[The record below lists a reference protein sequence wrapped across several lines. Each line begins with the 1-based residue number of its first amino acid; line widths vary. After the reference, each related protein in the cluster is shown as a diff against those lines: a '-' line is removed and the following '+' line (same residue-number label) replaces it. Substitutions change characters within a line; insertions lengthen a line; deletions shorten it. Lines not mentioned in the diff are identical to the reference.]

1 MCAAPVN
8 LRNLEQIH
16 EVSGSG
22 APRLTAFLLGGI
34 GLAAVIVA
42 GLLLAERSEERAH
55 AEVDPLE
62 ALLRAEQ
69 GSKSGDA
76 GVQSEEL
83 TFPDVLSDT
92 ASPTTALVA
101 LRGQDG
107 KLAPQ
112 VPATPA
118 PALPVAGLPTEPRPL
133 GATLGA
139 TKVTTDPK
147 DPLTQLAVRASQ
159 PDAQAV
165 PVPSGSEGGFLIQVA
180 SFKEEADAEALV
192 EQLKARGHRAFRQT
206 ANVPGRGIWHRV
218 RIGSFQSQYEAT
230 LYKAKLE
237 ETERMATLVIDPDKV
252 ERQEQ
257 TRAFKLAERI
267 RKYGAP

>member
-22 APRLTAFLLGGI
+22 MPRLSAFLLGGV

-42 GLLLAERSEERAH
+42 GLLLAERTDRA
-55 AEVDPLE
+55 AEVEVDPLE

-69 GSKSGDA
+69 KPGAGDSG
-76 GVQSEEL
+76 VRSEDL
-83 TFPDVLSDT
+83 TFPEVLTDT
-92 ASPTTALVA
+92 TTPTTALVA
-101 LRGQDG
+101 LKGEDG

-112 VPATPA
+112 AAATPPATLNPQ
-118 PALPVAGLPTEPRPL
+118 GLPTEPRPL
-133 GATLGA
+133 GAALAA
-139 TKVTTDPK
+139 TKVTTEPQDQ
-147 DPLTQLAVRASQ
+147 LTQLSVRAAE
-159 PDAQAV
+159 PQAA
-165 PVPSGSEGGFLIQVA
+165 PVPTPTGSEGGFLIQVA

-192 EQLKARGHRAFRQT
+192 EQLKTRGHRAFRQT

-230 LYKAKLE
+230 LYKTKLE
-237 ETERMATLVIDPDKV
+237 ETERMATLVIDPEKV

>member
-22 APRLTAFLLGGI
+22 APRLSAFLLAGV

-42 GLLLAERSEERAH
+42 GVLLSERSEQRTSV
-55 AEVDPLE
+55 EVDPLE
-62 ALLRAEQ
+62 ALVRAEQ
-69 GSKSGDA
+69 GSKLADP
-76 GVQSEEL
+76 GVRSEDL
-83 TFPDVLSDT
+83 TFPEVLSDSG
-92 ASPTTALVA
+92 SPTTALVA
-101 LRGQDG
+101 LRGGDG

-112 VPATPA
+112 AEAPPTQPVPAE
-118 PALPVAGLPTEPRPL
+118 GLPSEPRPL
-133 GATLGA
+133 GSLLVA
-139 TKVTTDPK
+139 TKVTTEPK
-147 DPLTQLAVRASQ
+147 DELTALSVRASEAEA
-159 PDAQAV
+159 PAV
-165 PVPSGSEGGFLIQVA
+165 PTPSGSEGGFLIQVA

-192 EQLKARGHRAFRQT
+192 TELKTRGHRAFRQT

-218 RIGSFQSQYEAT
+218 RIGSFKSQYEAT

-237 ETERMATLVIDPDKV
+237 ETERMATLVIDPEKV

-257 TRAFKLAERI
+257 TRALKLAESI
-267 RKYGAP
+267 RKYGSP

>member
-22 APRLTAFLLGGI
+22 VPRLSAFLLGGV

-42 GLLLAERSEERAH
+42 GLLLAERSERATE

-62 ALLRAEQ
+62 ALVRAEQ
-69 GSKSGDA
+69 KSKEQDVAVRGED
-76 GVQSEEL
+76 L
-83 TFPDVLSDT
+83 TFPEVLTD
-92 ASPTTALVA
+92 ASRPTTALVA
-101 LRGQDG
+101 IKGQDG

-112 VPATPA
+112 PEAAAAA
-118 PALPVAGLPTEPRPL
+118 PPEVEGLPTEPRPL
-133 GATLGA
+133 GSLLGA
-139 TKVTTDPK
+139 TKVTTEPK
-147 DPLTQLAVRASQ
+147 DELTQLSVRAS
-159 PDAQAV
+159 DAKAPEV
-165 PVPSGSEGGFLIQVA
+165 PTPSGSEGGFLIQVA

-192 EQLKARGHRAFRQT
+192 AELKTRGHRAFRQA

-218 RIGSFQSQYEAT
+218 RIGSFRSQYEAT

-237 ETERMATLVIDPDKV
+237 ETERMATLVIDPQKV

>member
-22 APRLTAFLLGGI
+22 VPRLSAFLLAGV

-42 GLLLAERSEERAH
+42 GVLLAERSEQRVS

-62 ALLRAEQ
+62 ALVRAETNA
-69 GSKSGDA
+69 KATDP
-76 GVQSEEL
+76 GVRSEDL
-83 TFPDVLSDT
+83 TFPEVLSDT
-92 ASPTTALVA
+92 ESPTTALVA

-107 KLAPQ
+107 KLAAQ
-112 VPATPA
+112 AEVPAKDPA
-118 PALPVAGLPTEPRPL
+118 QLEGLPTEPRPL
-133 GATLGA
+133 GSLLVA
-139 TKVTTDPK
+139 TKVTTEPK
-147 DPLTQLAVRASQ
+147 DELTTLALRGSQ
-159 PDAQAV
+159 PEPATV
-165 PVPSGSEGGFLIQVA
+165 PTPSGSEGGFLIQVA

-192 EQLKARGHRAFRQT
+192 AELKTRGHRAFRQT

-218 RIGSFQSQYEAT
+218 RIGSFKSQYEAT

-237 ETERMATLVIDPDKV
+237 ETERMATLVIDPEKV

-257 TRAFKLAERI
+257 TRAFKLAESI
-267 RKYGAP
+267 RKYGTP

>member
-22 APRLTAFLLGGI
+22 VPRLSAFLLGGV

-42 GLLLAERSEERAH
+42 GLLLADRSERASEV
-55 AEVDPLE
+55 EVDPLE
-62 ALLRAEQ
+62 ALVRAEQ
-69 GSKSGDA
+69 KPKDEL
-76 GVQSEEL
+76 GVRSEEL
-83 TFPDVLSDT
+83 TFPEVLAD
-92 ASPTTALVA
+92 ASRPTTALVA
-101 LRGQDG
+101 IKGQDG

-112 VPATPA
+112 AE
-118 PALPVAGLPTEPRPL
+118 ALPPGDLRVDGLPAEPRPL
-133 GATLGA
+133 GSLLGA
-139 TKVTTDPK
+139 TKVTTEPK
-147 DPLTQLAVRASQ
+147 DQLTQLSVRASEV
-159 PDAQAV
+159 PAAAV
-165 PVPSGSEGGFLIQVA
+165 PTPSGTDGGFLIQVA

-192 EQLKARGHRAFRQT
+192 TELKARGHRAFRQT

-237 ETERMATLVIDPDKV
+237 ETERMATLVIDPEKV

-257 TRAFKLAERI
+257 TRAFKLAEQI

>member
-16 EVSGSG
+16 EVSGTG
-22 APRLTAFLLGGI
+22 APRLSAFLLAGL

-42 GLLLAERSEERAH
+42 GTLVAERSDREAVT
-55 AEVDPLE
+55 EVDPLE
-62 ALLRAEQ
+62 ALVRAEEHPK
-69 GSKSGDA
+69 GAELGVKSED
-76 GVQSEEL
+76 L
-83 TFPDVLSDT
+83 TFPEVLSD
-92 ASPTTALVA
+92 AESPTTALVA
-101 LRGQDG
+101 LRGTDG

-112 VPATPA
+112 AAAA
-118 PALPVAGLPTEPRPL
+118 PAEPIQAEGLPTQPRSL
-133 GATLGA
+133 GSLLGA

-147 DPLTQLAVRASQ
+147 DELTALSLEASRVT
-159 PDAQAV
+159 PPAT
-165 PVPSGSEGGFLIQVA
+165 PTPSGSEGGFLIQVA

-230 LYKAKLE
+230 LYKTKLE
-237 ETERMATLVIDPDKV
+237 ETERMATLVIDPEKV

-257 TRAFKLAERI
+257 TRALKMAESI
-267 RKYGAP
+267 RKYGSP

>member
-22 APRLTAFLLGGI
+22 APRLSAFLLAGV
-34 GLAAVIVA
+34 GLAAVVVA
-42 GLLLAERSEERAH
+42 GLLVAERSSGDDP

-62 ALLRAEQ
+62 ALVRAETN
-69 GSKSGDA
+69 SKGTGE
-76 GVQSEEL
+76 GVRAEDL
-83 TFPDVLSDT
+83 TFPEVLSD
-92 ASPTTALVA
+92 AENPTTALVA
-101 LRGQDG
+101 LRGEDG
-107 KLAPQ
+107 KLAVQTPPAEAPPAQ
-112 VPATPA
+112 VE
-118 PALPVAGLPTEPRPL
+118 GLPTEPRPL
-133 GATLGA
+133 GSLLGA
-139 TKVTTDPK
+139 TKVTTEPK
-147 DPLTQLAVRASQ
+147 DQLTELAVRSSAA
-159 PDAQAV
+159 PAPAL
-165 PVPSGSEGGFLIQVA
+165 PTPSGSEGGFLIQVA

-192 EQLKARGHRAFRQT
+192 QELKTRGHRAFRQT

-230 LYKAKLE
+230 LYKTKLE

-257 TRAFKLAERI
+257 TRALKLAESI
-267 RKYGAP
+267 RKYGSP